1 MYWKTEIGLDPKFQ
15 TLVNIW
21 VSFSLILYTYLAY
34 IGNLS
39 YTQQL
44 TANEVNNYSSY
55 FNDLYNNTITFFMN
69 NIEINYYYN
78 ELFNGIP
85 NNNNKRNLQL
95 ESQISF
101 IMLSKIE
108 NIINCIKSYDYFKQT
123 DNNTVNND
131 LIYNKLITILTQ
143 FFKSSI
149 FIENWYIYK
158 TTFADNLTIKF
169 IKTNFNL

>member
-1 MYWKTEIGLDPKFQ
+1 
-15 TLVNIW
+15 
-21 VSFSLILYTYLAY
+21 
-34 IGNLS
+34 
-39 YTQQL
+39 
-44 TANEVNNYSSY
+44 
-55 FNDLYNNTITFFMN
+55 MN

-108 NIINCIKSYDYFKQT
+108 NIINCIKSYNYFKQT
-123 DNNTVNND
+123 DDNIVNND